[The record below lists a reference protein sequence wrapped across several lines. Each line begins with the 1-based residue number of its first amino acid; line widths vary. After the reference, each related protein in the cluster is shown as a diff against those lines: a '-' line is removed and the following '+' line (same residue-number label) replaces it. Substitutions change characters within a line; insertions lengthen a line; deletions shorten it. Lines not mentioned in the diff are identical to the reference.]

1 MRPVIIFAGT
11 TEGRKLSEYLAV
23 RKVPVTACVATE
35 YGETL
40 LTETEYLKVHA
51 GRMDEA
57 AMGQF
62 FEEQKTELVVD
73 ATHPYAAVVSEN
85 VAAAC
90 KKAGVEYLRLI
101 RESSTSE
108 TEDAVL
114 VDSVDEAVNF
124 LKETEGNILATTGSK
139 ELFKYTVIPNYES
152 RVFARVLSTAE
163 VASAC
168 EKLGFVGRNLICM
181 QGPFSVEMNLA
192 MLREYKISYLVT
204 KESGIAGGYPQ
215 KCEAAAMAGV
225 GLVVQNTL
233 MVRITQSASTILIAM
248 LLNSLV
254 GIVIFV
260 TMLLLRQGVAGFQE
274 LALSVK
280 WWTLIPGLLGSF
292 FVFASISGYQN
303 VGAATTIAVLVASQ
317 LVGGLIMDLVRAH
330 GVPVRA
336 LIGPLCGAVMLVVG
350 AWLVARRQF

>member
-1 MRPVIIFAGT
+1 MNASLT
-11 TEGRKLSEYLAV
+11 LA
-23 RKVPVTACVATE
+23 C
-35 YGETL
+35 
-40 LTETEYLKVHA
+40 
-51 GRMDEA
+51 
-57 AMGQF
+57 
-62 FEEQKTELVVD
+62 
-73 ATHPYAAVVSEN
+73 
-85 VAAAC
+85 
-90 KKAGVEYLRLI
+90 LI
-101 RESSTSE
+101 
-108 TEDAVL
+108 A
-114 VDSVDEAVNF
+114 
-124 LKETEGNILATTGSK
+124 
-139 ELFKYTVIPNYES
+139 
-152 RVFARVLSTAE
+152 
-163 VASAC
+163 
-168 EKLGFVGRNLICM
+168 
-181 QGPFSVEMNLA
+181 
-192 MLREYKISYLVT
+192 
-204 KESGIAGGYPQ
+204 
-215 KCEAAAMAGV
+215 AGV

-292 FVFASISGYQN
+292 FVFASISGYQT

-350 AWLVARRQF
+350 GLFGLVGSFGLLKLKLPMQRLHGPTKAVTMGVDTAAAGAGLGLASGGVTGVPVRRWAAASRRCRRSWRSGAKRTARSYSSSAVAVSPPASSWRA

>member
-1 MRPVIIFAGT
+1 MNASLT
-11 TEGRKLSEYLAV
+11 LA
-23 RKVPVTACVATE
+23 C
-35 YGETL
+35 
-40 LTETEYLKVHA
+40 
-51 GRMDEA
+51 
-57 AMGQF
+57 
-62 FEEQKTELVVD
+62 
-73 ATHPYAAVVSEN
+73 
-85 VAAAC
+85 
-90 KKAGVEYLRLI
+90 LI
-101 RESSTSE
+101 
-108 TEDAVL
+108 A
-114 VDSVDEAVNF
+114 
-124 LKETEGNILATTGSK
+124 
-139 ELFKYTVIPNYES
+139 
-152 RVFARVLSTAE
+152 
-163 VASAC
+163 
-168 EKLGFVGRNLICM
+168 
-181 QGPFSVEMNLA
+181 
-192 MLREYKISYLVT
+192 
-204 KESGIAGGYPQ
+204 
-215 KCEAAAMAGV
+215 AGV

-233 MVRITQSASTILIAM
+233 MVRITQAASTILIAM

-292 FVFASISGYQN
+292 FVFASISFASISGYQN